1 MATLSYPIVEHF
13 YTLQG
18 EGYWAGTPAYFVR
31 LGGCDVGCSWCDTR
45 YSWKKDGW
53 ALAVPDEIVSWIKQ
67 TPARHVV
74 LTGGEP
80 TMHPLAPLIQT
91 LQKQGFF
98 VQIETSGAYPPPA
111 VLPDWITFSPKR
123 FKPPHS
129 AWYAAASELKVVIHA
144 RSDFS
149 WAEKQYDLCRRGI
162 PAFLQP
168 DFYQAQALPWILEYV
183 RQHPHWRLSLQWH
196 RYLAIP

>member
-1 MATLSYPIVEHF
+1 MSQTYPIVEHF

-31 LGGCDVGCSWCDTR
+31 LGGCDVGCTWCDTR

-53 ALAVPDEIVSWIKQ
+53 QQASIAEILAWVRQMPGH
-67 TPARHVV
+67 HVV
-74 LTGGEP
+74 ITGGEP
-80 TMHPLAPLIQT
+80 AMHPLSPLVQA
-91 LQKQGFF
+91 LKDAGFF

-111 VLPDWITFSPKR
+111 VLPDWITLSPKR
-123 FKPPHS
+123 FKPPDPQ
-129 AWYAAASELKVVIHA
+129 WYPIASELKVVIHA
-144 RSDFS
+144 RSDFR
-149 WAEKQYDLCRRGI
+149 WAEQQYALCDRRL

-168 DFYQAQALPWILEYV
+168 DFYQAEALSWIMDYL